1 MYLNFKRFKYDLL
14 STTSLISLIDN
25 YIDVPYII
33 ISCIN
38 ENWFKHQ
45 IKSKCALMMEK
56 EDTLLSACRYDSSNH
71 PIKLGA
77 GERVCAVSEGRALQ
91 L

>member
-1 MYLNFKRFKYDLL
+1 M
-14 STTSLISLIDN
+14 I
-25 YIDVPYII
+25 
-33 ISCIN
+33 
-38 ENWFKHQ
+38 
-45 IKSKCALMMEK
+45 EK
-56 EDTLLSACRYDSSNH
+56 EDKLLLACRYDSSNH